1 MTASYKCHH
10 VSPERRRTEAA
21 AAQTRSRVLLPT
33 IFNIAEGYVILTN
46 PPHPPN
52 IHLCVCFLFFSFFLL
67 THSSLSR
74 GKTRHRSPA
83 IPVLLMPRRC
93 HLGAPVAPRRR
104 CAGCV
109 CVCVCVL
116 FVRWGHQPCFHEHTD
131 RHVFLHE
138 EVERS
143 PRQEATEFSER
154 EVSEVAPSSDF
165 SSDREPAWNHKVLKC
180 SNCFN

>member
-1 MTASYKCHH
+1 MTASDKCHH

-21 AAQTRSRVLLPT
+21 AAQIRSRVLLPT

-104 CAGCV
+104 CAGRV
-109 CVCVCVL
+109 CVCVCARVVCPL
-116 FVRWGHQPCFHEHTD
+116 RASAMFPWTHRPPC
-131 RHVFLHE
+131 VFARGGGA
-138 EVERS
+138 V
-143 PRQEATEFSER
+143 T
-154 EVSEVAPSSDF
+154 SSG
-165 SSDREPAWNHKVLKC
+165 SDRVQRKGSFRSRAVIRFLFRPWTSVKSQSVEVLKL
-180 SNCFN
+180 F

>member
-1 MTASYKCHH
+1 MTASDKCHH

-21 AAQTRSRVLLPT
+21 AAQTRSRDLLPT

-104 CAGCV
+104 CAGRV
-109 CVCVCVL
+109 CVCVCCLSAEGISHVSMNTQTAMCFCTRRWSGHL
-116 FVRWGHQPCFHEHTD
+116 VRK
-131 RHVFLHE
+131 R
-138 EVERS
+138 
-143 PRQEATEFSER
+143 
-154 EVSEVAPSSDF
+154 PSSAKGKF
-165 SSDREPAWNHKVLKC
+165 QKSRRHQISLQTVNQREITKC
-180 SNCFN
+180 